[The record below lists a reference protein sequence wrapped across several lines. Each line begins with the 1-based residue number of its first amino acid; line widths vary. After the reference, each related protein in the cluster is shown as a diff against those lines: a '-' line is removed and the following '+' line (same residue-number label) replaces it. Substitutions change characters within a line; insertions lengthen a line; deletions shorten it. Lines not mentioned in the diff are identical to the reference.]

1 MKTRVIQSE
10 PGPVPPATAAPVAGR
25 ARRRERKTA
34 AAPTGKRTAGRLARL
49 LRKHRVPVVAV
60 AVAAAAL
67 VPVSAAAEAGEGSGP
82 PAPIDWA
89 ACGPRLECGSVLVPL
104 DWVHPDGRTI
114 TLSVIRHLAS
124 DPGHRIGSLFV
135 NPGGPGDSGVDEVVT
150 RGDGLDATTDGRFDI
165 VGWDLRGTSRSAPAS
180 CFVDDTER
188 DAFWQG
194 VAIPLTRHDE
204 QRYLVK
210 TEALAARCGDRNGD
224 FLAHLSTADTVR
236 DLDQLR
242 RLVGDR
248 RLNFL
253 GESVGTMIGQT
264 YANIFPKRV
273 RAMALDG
280 VIDPVAFTRSMED
293 GLTSGLRDVD
303 EEFDAFVTSCE
314 QAGPSRCALAGNGPV
329 KERVDNLLSGLRHA
343 PIPAPFATP
352 PGELTYAE
360 VLTLIKFA
368 QLPDPSLWPTVAV
381 LLVQA
386 EGGDASVLED
396 LANGYAAANFK
407 RQVETN
413 TILVCADGP
422 ARHTSSAW
430 PRVVDRLEEISR
442 LGGAPMG
449 WDIGAPCAS
458 WPTKSA
464 NRYTGPWNAATENP
478 ILLIG
483 TRLDPNTPLANAQRA
498 ERRLGN
504 AVLLTHDGYGHLSH
518 ADPSACVI
526 TALGRYL
533 VNLSTPAHGTV
544 CPSDHQPFD
553 PDFGQP
559 IQ

>member
-1 MKTRVIQSE
+1 VI
-10 PGPVPPATAAPVAGR
+10 A
-25 ARRRERKTA
+25 
-34 AAPTGKRTAGRLARL
+34 
-49 LRKHRVPVVAV
+49 
-60 AVAAAAL
+60 
-67 VPVSAAAEAGEGSGP
+67 
-82 PAPIDWA
+82 
-89 ACGPRLECGSVLVPL
+89 
-104 DWVHPDGRTI
+104 
-114 TLSVIRHLAS
+114 
-124 DPGHRIGSLFV
+124 
-135 NPGGPGDSGVDEVVT
+135 
-150 RGDGLDATTDGRFDI
+150 RGDGLDATTNGRFDI
-165 VGWDLRGTSRSAPAS
+165 VGWDLRGTVRSTPAS
-180 CFVDDTER
+180 CFADDSER

-194 VAIPLTRHDE
+194 VAIPLTRQDE

-210 TEALAARCGDRNGD
+210 TVALAERCGQRNGD
-224 FLAHLSTADTVR
+224 LLAHLSTADSVR
-236 DLDQLR
+236 DLDYLR
-242 RLVGDR
+242 RLVGDHQ
-248 RLNFL
+248 LNFL

-264 YANIFPKRV
+264 YANMFPRRV

-293 GLTSGLRDVD
+293 GLASGLRTVD
-303 EEFDAFVTSCE
+303 
-314 QAGPSRCALAGNGPV
+314 ALAGNGSV
-329 KERVDNLLSGLRHA
+329 KTRVDNLLSGLRHN
-343 PIPAPFATP
+343 PIPAPAATP

-381 LLVQA
+381 LLAQA
-386 EGGDASVLED
+386 EAGDASVLDD

-422 ARHTSSAW
+422 ARHSARTW

-449 WDIGAPCAS
+449 WDVGAPCAS

-464 NRYTGPWNAATENP
+464 NRYTGPWDAVTANP

-483 TRLDPNTPLANAQRA
+483 TRLDPNTPLFNAQLA

-518 ADPSACVI
+518 ADPSACVV
-526 TALGRYL
+526 TALGRYV
-533 VNLSTPAHGTV
+533 VNLTTPAHGTV

-553 PDFGQP
+553 HDFGQP